1 MPRQSRDVI
10 YKAARRASCATRN
23 SPGRYLER
31 VVFVEVR
38 QRLRYAVLAV
48 QAEEPMAAREVRRW
62 VSNHISAVIAA
73 CNFKG
78 RPNGR
83 KKPASSL

>member
-48 QAEEPMAAREVRRW
+48 QAEEPMAATGDEGACAD
-62 VSNHISAVIAA
+62 ISQPTHP
-73 CNFKG
+73 FSYL
-78 RPNGR
+78 
-83 KKPASSL
+83 PATP